1 MKFKIINGKVFDPSQ
16 KINGQKKDIFVDG
29 GRIVKPDKSDLYKF
43 STSYDVDGMIVMAGA
58 IDIHSH
64 IAGGNVNNARLLSP
78 ELHSSF
84 VKKSLKRKKI
94 FLDLIHVGLL
104 RVLVIDM
111 LKWVLQLL

>member
-16 KINGQKKDIFVDG
+16 KINGQKKDIFVDD
-29 GRIVKPDKSDLYKF
+29 GRIVKPDKSDLCKF

-84 VKKSLKRKKI
+84 VKKSLKRKKKSSWI
-94 FLDLIHVGLL
+94 
-104 RVLVIDM
+104 
-111 LKWVLQLL
+111 